1 MTFTEAWEPLPHHS
15 STPAP
20 WHIGDEGL
28 NSPSQEGAEV
38 GAAEGAAGTVKIL
51 ANSFFFCFFVCFL
64 ANSFLN

>member
-20 WHIGDEGL
+20 WHIGDKGL

-51 ANSFFFCFFVCFL
+51 ANSFFFVILFVFWL
-64 ANSFLN
+64 TVF